1 MTASD
6 FASALRAAKRAEATV
21 GCRFLQYPHQT
32 VTTWQFVKTR
42 GIIRGHWF
50 RWQPVN
56 LETWPWLRPCSP
68 CVKKSVTLDWWQ
80 GWSAGLSSCSSAL
93 CCLAVQAARRLST
106 WTLSWSLCIYT
117 DISCIYYVNHM
128 CIYIYIHTCTFGRHT
143 TSMVHMS
150 ADEHQEAV
158 WARSTK
164 TDGYLLDPSQIMMR
178 NPCPYAEHA
187 WSPMHSKFSP
197 QDLWRHMW
205 VGLNREFH
213 EGFAESQ
220 RNGCKISPGFS

>member
-1 MTASD
+1 M
-6 FASALRAAKRAEATV
+6 
-21 GCRFLQYPHQT
+21 
-32 VTTWQFVKTR
+32 
-42 GIIRGHWF
+42 
-50 RWQPVN
+50 
-56 LETWPWLRPCSP
+56 
-68 CVKKSVTLDWWQ
+68 CV
-80 GWSAGLSSCSSAL
+80 
-93 CCLAVQAARRLST
+93 
-106 WTLSWSLCIYT
+106 
-117 DISCIYYVNHM
+117 
-128 CIYIYIHTCTFGRHT
+128 YIYIHTCTFGRHT

-220 RNGCKISPGFS
+220 TNGCKISPGSS